1 MSLFERIQNKRYNL
15 QEAPIDDKG
24 NITPEPGE
32 VKKSEKIL
40 KKFNKKQKKIE
51 QKNIRKNTQQG
62 DKLLKDINKRKS
74 ADLTR
79 ADAINR
85 SMGTSGSTEGAGGAN
100 TGTPPLKSP
109 KVTGGKAR
117 TSDTRSSFPQMNL
130 DGTFDEPKK
139 GRKKRSDAGQKRGRS
154 RRRYFADPNTKQLQL
169 DLTKK
174 ADRKQVQQD
183 VAKVVSQ
190 PKKTAGAVLQRVF
203 LTKDKGVRGLLAN
216 IRKEPV
222 TTAVVAGVARDSFR
236 NPLPQLQM
244 PTVKGGKV
252 GKRTAG

>member
-1 MSLFERIQNKRYNL
+1 MSLFERIKNKRYNL

-40 KKFNKKQKKIE
+40 KKFIKKQKKE
-51 QKNIRKNTQQG
+51 ENKNIKTNQQQG
-62 DKLLKDINKRKS
+62 DKLLQDINKRKS

-100 TGTPPLKSP
+100 TGTPPLKPP
-109 KVTGGKAR
+109 KVTGGKPR
-117 TSDTRSSFPQMNL
+117 KSDRQGNIFGG
-130 DGTFDEPKK
+130 DDEAGKK
-139 GRKKRSDAGQKRGRS
+139 TRKKRSDIGKRR
-154 RRRYFADPNTKQLQL
+154 RRRYFAEPGTKQLQL

-174 ADRKQVQQD
+174 ADRKQVSQD
-183 VAKVVSQ
+183 VAKVVKN
-190 PKKTAGAVLQRVF
+190 PARTAGAVLQRTF
-203 LTKDKGVRGLLAN
+203 LTKDKGVRGLLKSM
-216 IRKEPV
+216 RKDPIS
-222 TTAVVAGVARDSFR
+222 TAIAGGIARDSVR
-236 NPLPQLQM
+236 RPQLPQLQI
-244 PTVKGGKV
+244 PTVKGGRV